1 MFRRIKAAKIRQVI
15 FLLLSFSFVSANL
28 TPVHAV
34 VNTNIY
40 IAASGSTGAGTSCA
54 SPSYIGGDSIQTA
67 INSIPGLNSETITI
81 TICPGFYQ
89 PTSPIL
95 IDSTTVSSYSGN
107 NQNLIIQ
114 GTAGESENTIIDGAL
129 AGTTGLF
136 TVNTFA
142 NLEVKFLTFQNVQNN
157 SAKGGVFEIDVRKV
171 NINFKA
177 STYHFFHDNYFLN
190 NKTNQGGAAIHV
202 IGDDMGAG
210 GLTGIIEVKNN
221 TFIENEASFDGGAF
235 SADAV
240 AFDVTKVILRGNTFA
255 FNTAGRAGGAISSNF
270 SWATIQDNY
279 FYLNESPNGKSIYVN
294 GFLTNSGNRIIGT
307 GTSGSKECTSPGNG
321 STSSN
326 NWADNIYC
334 ETDQQTPASTY
345 TLKTTDEILTA
356 KGSLKPRSPSFSI
369 SPNNGFVR
377 VNLNIRNN
385 GGSSILNYE
394 YSLNNG
400 AYIALSPASGEV
412 STFDINGLTNGN
424 TYAIRV
430 RAINANGTSLPSV
443 SVNGTPEASAPGS
456 PTISALRAVS
466 SSSVALDFLAPASDG
481 GSPITSYFCQDLVGS
496 FSVTLSQSASGTCL
510 FTGLSSNTTYR
521 FRIRAS
527 NTSGTSAF
535 VTSSNIT
542 TPLSES
548 EQKIKDD
555 EQKAE
560 NNRIRAAE
568 IVASRTQLLTL
579 LAQGKAPSLELYLL
593 AEFVPINTNTH
604 SSINSQLLSMSV
616 ESRTAIT
623 VIKAV
628 VYKQSVIDELVTAE
642 VLTITTSDLMVAELI
657 NSMTPQKTLICSII
671 EDLPLSERKTLN
683 EISDVIRAHVL
694 QVQSRTDR
702 LVAIK
707 TTLESRRSK

>member
-1 MFRRIKAAKIRQVI
+1 MFQRTKATRIQLVS
-15 FLLLSFSFVSANL
+15 LLLVTFSFVSANL

-34 VNTNIY
+34 ANTNIY
-40 IAASGSTGAGTSCA
+40 IAASGSAGAGTSCA

-67 INSIPGLNSETITI
+67 ISSIPGLNSETITI
-81 TICPGFYQ
+81 TICPGYYQ

-129 AGTTGLF
+129 AGTIGLF

-142 NLEVKFLTFQNVQNN
+142 NLEVRFLTFQNAQNN
-157 SAKGGVFEIDVRKV
+157 SAKGGVFEIDVRKI
-171 NINFKA
+171 NINFNA
-177 STYHFFHDNYFLN
+177 NTYHLFRDNYFLN
-190 NKTNQGGAAIHV
+190 NQTNQGGAAIHV

-210 GLTGIIEVKNN
+210 GLTGVIEVKNN
-221 TFIENEASFDGGAF
+221 TFVENQASFDGGAF

-255 FNTAGRAGGAISSNF
+255 FNTAGRAGGAISTNF
-270 SWATIQDNY
+270 SYATIQDNY

-294 GFLTNSGNRIIGT
+294 GLLTNSGNRIIGT
-307 GTSGSKECTSPGNG
+307 GTSESKECSSPGNG

-334 ETDQQTPASTY
+334 ETDKQTPVSTY
-345 TLKTTDEILTA
+345 TLKTTAEILTA
-356 KGSLKPRSPSFSI
+356 KGSFKPRSPSFSI
-369 SPNNGFVR
+369 SPNNGYVG
-377 VNLNIRNN
+377 VNLNNRNN

-394 YSLNNG
+394 YSLNN
-400 AYIALSPASGEV
+400 AAFIALSPASGAI
-412 STFDINGLTNGN
+412 STFNISGLTNGT
-424 TYAIRV
+424 TYAIKV
-430 RAINANGTSLPSV
+430 RAINANGTSLPSA
-443 SVNGTPEASAPGS
+443 SVNGTPAASAPGS

-481 GSPITSYFCQDLVGS
+481 GSPITSYFCQSLVGS

-510 FTGLSSNTTYR
+510 FTGLSSNTTYS

-527 NTSGTSAF
+527 NTSASSAF
-535 VTSSNIT
+535 TTSSNIT
-542 TPLSES
+542 TPLSDA

-568 IVASRTQLLTL
+568 IIASRAQLLAL
-579 LAQGKAPSLELYLL
+579 LAQGKAPSLELYWL
-593 AEFVPINTNTH
+593 AEITPVNTNTYAP
-604 SSINSQLLSMSV
+604 INSQLLSMIV
-616 ESRTAIT
+616 ESRTAIA
-623 VIKAV
+623 VINAV

-642 VLTITTSDLMVAELI
+642 TLTITTSDLMVAELI
-657 NSMTPQKTLICSII
+657 NSTTPQKTLICNIVEGLS
-671 EDLPLSERKTLN
+671 LSERKTLK
-683 EISDVIRAHVL
+683 EISVVIRAHVL
-694 QVQSRTDR
+694 QMQSRMDR
-702 LVAIK
+702 LAAIK
-707 TTLESRRSK
+707 VKLESRRSK